1 MMKAEQEVS
10 EEVKD
15 EEVYKEPK
23 PDDVESKPMMENE
36 MVENEI
42 LIHEAE
48 DKDEDE
54 DEEKEEPSIERPYAK
69 AEEGITPRALKSAI
83 IFLAG
88 RILSGPDMEDFKK
101 LFPKLF
107 V

>member
-15 EEVYKEPK
+15 EKFYKKSEL
-23 PDDVESKPMMENE
+23 PDDVESKPMVENE

-48 DKDEDE
+48 DE
-54 DEEKEEPSIERPYAK
+54 DEEKEEPSIARPYEGGSK
-69 AEEGITPRALKSAI
+69 CEEGISHRALKSAI